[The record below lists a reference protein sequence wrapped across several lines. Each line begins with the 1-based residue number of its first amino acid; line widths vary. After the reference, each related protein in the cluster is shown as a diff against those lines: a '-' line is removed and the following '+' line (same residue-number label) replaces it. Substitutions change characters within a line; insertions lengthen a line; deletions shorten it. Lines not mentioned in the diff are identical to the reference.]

1 MSYERSLLLLELH
14 NPLAV
19 KSTKEIRIYNM
30 LHKLRFIYVH
40 HFKLVAVLNFS
51 LSLYL
56 AFLFVIKGFDKVNL
70 YNIAFALKL
79 VAYAATVGIE
89 KLFFANRSIYYR
101 NFKLSY
107 RRILGTFFTLDFITF
122 LSILLSCYLWM
133 NFI

>member
-1 MSYERSLLLLELH
+1 
-14 NPLAV
+14 
-19 KSTKEIRIYNM
+19 M
-30 LHKLRFIYVH
+30 LQKLRFIYIH
-40 HFKLVAVLNFS
+40 HFKLVTVLNFS

-56 AFLFVIKGFDKVNL
+56 AFLFTLKGFDKVNL

-79 VAYAATVGIE
+79 IAYATSIGIE

-107 RRILGTFFTLDFITF
+107 RKILGTFFILDFITF

-133 NFI
+133 SFI